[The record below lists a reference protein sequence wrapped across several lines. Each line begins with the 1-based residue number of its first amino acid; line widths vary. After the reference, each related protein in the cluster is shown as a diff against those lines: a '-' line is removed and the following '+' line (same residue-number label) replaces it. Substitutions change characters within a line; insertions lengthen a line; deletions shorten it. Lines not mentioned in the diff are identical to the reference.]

1 MGALKYSGHNY
12 HFEINRFCVA
22 ISRVLNFNVRIFYVL
37 YPFSKYFEN
46 IFKIYKFHYLLHK
59 DRNCKIYVFEGTFI
73 KTIIPVVSYTK
84 EDTIRFCYLVGTR
97 LLIRF
102 SFRSVR
108 CFSWF
113 IGELLSSLLAR
124 YRFFPL
130 FFTGLFVYDRI
141 RVCPVCY
148 PLQPT
153 NQRGARSLVT
163 FILDA
168 QPSPRALLFL
178 LSSLSL
184 SLFCSLF
191 AILSI
196 ASGTSH
202 RVTDPRHLLSA
213 VNCRA
218 LEPGLLT
225 FWKFVV
231 SKKQTTN
238 ERMNERGPLARR
250 MDCPEFVRSS
260 SHSSAGIIE
269 LFVSI
274 YLFFR
279 LLQILRYP

>member
-1 MGALKYSGHNY
+1 M
-12 HFEINRFCVA
+12 
-22 ISRVLNFNVRIFYVL
+22 
-37 YPFSKYFEN
+37 
-46 IFKIYKFHYLLHK
+46 
-59 DRNCKIYVFEGTFI
+59 
-73 KTIIPVVSYTK
+73 
-84 EDTIRFCYLVGTR
+84 
-97 LLIRF
+97 
-102 SFRSVR
+102 
-108 CFSWF
+108 
-113 IGELLSSLLAR
+113 
-124 YRFFPL
+124 
-130 FFTGLFVYDRI
+130 YDRI

-213 VNCRA
+213 VNCRG

-231 SKKQTTN
+231 SKKQATN
-238 ERMNERGPLARR
+238 ERMNERTGATRQANGLSGIRSFFLSLVSRHHWIICFNISFFWPVADSTVPIGLCLLIEKGLSVVSNPFNIAGNLTTFLKRTAVNVFLVLIRTTQDARW
-250 MDCPEFVRSS
+250 
-260 SHSSAGIIE
+260 
-269 LFVSI
+269 
-274 YLFFR
+274 Y
-279 LLQILRYP
+279 

>member
-1 MGALKYSGHNY
+1 M
-12 HFEINRFCVA
+12 
-22 ISRVLNFNVRIFYVL
+22 
-37 YPFSKYFEN
+37 
-46 IFKIYKFHYLLHK
+46 
-59 DRNCKIYVFEGTFI
+59 
-73 KTIIPVVSYTK
+73 
-84 EDTIRFCYLVGTR
+84 
-97 LLIRF
+97 
-102 SFRSVR
+102 
-108 CFSWF
+108 
-113 IGELLSSLLAR
+113 
-124 YRFFPL
+124 
-130 FFTGLFVYDRI
+130 YDRI

-213 VNCRA
+213 VNCRG

-231 SKKQTTN
+231 SKKQATN
-238 ERMNERGPLARR
+238 ERMNERTGATRQANGLSGIRSFFLSLVSRHHWIICFNISFFFWPVADSTVPIGLCLLIEKGLSVVSNPFNIAGNLTTFLKRTAVNVFLVLIRTTQDARW
-250 MDCPEFVRSS
+250 
-260 SHSSAGIIE
+260 
-269 LFVSI
+269 
-274 YLFFR
+274 Y
-279 LLQILRYP
+279 

>member
-1 MGALKYSGHNY
+1 M
-12 HFEINRFCVA
+12 
-22 ISRVLNFNVRIFYVL
+22 
-37 YPFSKYFEN
+37 
-46 IFKIYKFHYLLHK
+46 
-59 DRNCKIYVFEGTFI
+59 
-73 KTIIPVVSYTK
+73 
-84 EDTIRFCYLVGTR
+84 
-97 LLIRF
+97 
-102 SFRSVR
+102 R

-274 YLFFR
+274 YLFFSPVADSTVPIGLC
-279 LLQILRYP
+279 LLIEKGLSVVSNPFNIASNLTTFLKRTAVNVFLVLIRTTQDAQWY

>member
-1 MGALKYSGHNY
+1 M
-12 HFEINRFCVA
+12 
-22 ISRVLNFNVRIFYVL
+22 
-37 YPFSKYFEN
+37 
-46 IFKIYKFHYLLHK
+46 
-59 DRNCKIYVFEGTFI
+59 
-73 KTIIPVVSYTK
+73 
-84 EDTIRFCYLVGTR
+84 
-97 LLIRF
+97 
-102 SFRSVR
+102 
-108 CFSWF
+108 
-113 IGELLSSLLAR
+113 
-124 YRFFPL
+124 
-130 FFTGLFVYDRI
+130 YDRI

-213 VNCRA
+213 VNCRG

-231 SKKQTTN
+231 SKKQATN
-238 ERMNERGPLARR
+238 ERMNERTEATRQANGLSGIRSFFLSLVSRHHWIICFNISFFWPVADSTVPIGLCLLIEKGLSVVSNPFNIAGNLTTFLKRTAVNVFLVLIRTTQDARW
-250 MDCPEFVRSS
+250 
-260 SHSSAGIIE
+260 
-269 LFVSI
+269 
-274 YLFFR
+274 Y
-279 LLQILRYP
+279 

>member
-1 MGALKYSGHNY
+1 M
-12 HFEINRFCVA
+12 
-22 ISRVLNFNVRIFYVL
+22 
-37 YPFSKYFEN
+37 
-46 IFKIYKFHYLLHK
+46 
-59 DRNCKIYVFEGTFI
+59 
-73 KTIIPVVSYTK
+73 
-84 EDTIRFCYLVGTR
+84 
-97 LLIRF
+97 
-102 SFRSVR
+102 
-108 CFSWF
+108 
-113 IGELLSSLLAR
+113 
-124 YRFFPL
+124 
-130 FFTGLFVYDRI
+130 YDRI

-178 LSSLSL
+178 LSSLPL

-213 VNCRA
+213 VNCRG

-231 SKKQTTN
+231 SKKQATN
-238 ERMNERGPLARR
+238 ERMNERTGATRQANGLSGIRSFFLSLVSRHHWIICFNISFFWPVADSTVPIGLCLLIEKGLSVVSNPFNIAGNLTTFLKRTAVNVFLVLIRTTQDARW
-250 MDCPEFVRSS
+250 
-260 SHSSAGIIE
+260 
-269 LFVSI
+269 
-274 YLFFR
+274 Y
-279 LLQILRYP
+279 